1 MSSPVS
7 TTHPVQFKGSALA
20 RWILA
25 RMGWS
30 VQFEGLPSL
39 QGVIAVYPH
48 TSNWDFVVGIV
59 AKWSIGIPAYFWAKD
74 SLFKV
79 PVFGAWM
86 RWVGG
91 LPIDR
96 SSPRGV
102 VGATVDV
109 FREHQQQGRLLWLV
123 VAPEGTRRF
132 TPGWRS
138 GYYQVAVGAQVPL
151 ALVKFDWGRKQ
162 IVFMDFVQ
170 LTGREDED
178 YAEMARIYGDAQGY
192 HPQQASPIVP
202 WRPANKK
209 D

>member
-7 TTHPVQFKGSALA
+7 TTHSVQFKGSALA

-25 RMGWS
+25 RIGWS
-30 VQFEGLPSL
+30 VHFDGLPSL

-138 GYYQVAVGAQVPL
+138 GYYQVALGAQVPL
-151 ALVKFDWGRKQ
+151 ALVKFDWPRKQ
-162 IVFMDFVQ
+162 IVFTDFIE

-202 WRPANKK
+202 WRPASKK

>member
-1 MSSPVS
+1 M
-7 TTHPVQFKGSALA
+7 A

-25 RMGWS
+25 RMGWT
-30 VQFEGLPSL
+30 VHFQGLPAL

-59 AKWSIGIPAYFWAKD
+59 AKWSIGMPAYFWAKD
-74 SLFKV
+74 SLFRI
-79 PVFGAWM
+79 PLFGPWM

-109 FREHQQQGRLLWLV
+109 FREHQHQGRLLWLV
-123 VAPEGTRRF
+123 VAPEGTRRY

-138 GYYQVAVGAQVPL
+138 GYYQVALAAKVPL

-162 IVFMDFVQ
+162 IEFMDFMT
-170 LTGREDED
+170 LTGHEDED
-178 YAEMARIYGDAQGY
+178 YAHMARICENVQAF
-192 HPQQASPIVP
+192 HPHQASPIVP
-202 WRPANKK
+202 WRPSKDKK
-209 D
+209 

>member
-1 MSSPVS
+1 MNKP
-7 TTHPVQFKGSALA
+7 HPVQFKGSALA

-25 RMGWS
+25 RMGWT
-30 VQFEGLPSL
+30 VQFEGLPAL

-48 TSNWDFVVGIV
+48 TSNWDFIVGIL
-59 AKWSIGIPAYFWAKD
+59 AKWSIGLQAFFWAKD

-79 PVFGAWM
+79 PVFGPWL

-102 VGATVDV
+102 VGETVVV
-109 FREHQQQGRLLWLV
+109 FRAHQQQGRLLWLV
-123 VAPEGTRRF
+123 VAPEGTRRH

-151 ALVKFDWGRKQ
+151 AMVKFDWGRKQ
-162 IVFMDFVQ
+162 IVFLDFLQ

-178 YAEMARIYGDAQGY
+178 YAQMAHIFGDAQGY

-202 WRPANKK
+202 WRPAPKK

>member
-30 VQFEGLPSL
+30 VRFEGLPSL

-96 SSPRGV
+96 RSPRGV
-102 VGATVDV
+102 VGSTVDV
-109 FREHQQQGRLLWLV
+109 FRAHQQEGRLLWLV

-138 GYYQVAVGAQVPL
+138 GYYQVALGAQVPL

-162 IVFMDFVQ
+162 IVFTDFIA

-202 WRPANKK
+202 WRPASKK